1 LAKFFSIFD
10 SNYLFGLT
18 NFKNHIQLGN
28 GIYTIP
34 DLALILQLPQPKVR
48 RWLTDFYDERLAGDK
63 DKYSWGTGKD
73 RATNFLT
80 LIEFYI
86 FYLLRD
92 QKIGAGKILEAHKHM
107 SKELKT
113 PYPFASHQLL
123 INSKSIFYQV
133 TSDTWVHADKTN
145 QIVIHKLIE
154 QFCKKIDFANNSLA
168 KRFWPLGKN
177 HSVVVD
183 PEHQFGQPVITG
195 TNINAATI
203 YSMYQSGEPIPTI
216 GILYDLTEEQVND
229 AIFFCKRKA
238 A

>member
-1 LAKFFSIFD
+1 MIAAKD
-10 SNYLFGLT
+10 
-18 NFKNHIQLGN
+18 HISLGN
-28 GIYTIP
+28 GIYTVP

-48 RWLTDFYDERLAGDK
+48 RWLTDFYDQRLAGDK
-63 DKYSWGTGKD
+63 GSYSWGEGKD

-86 FYLLRD
+86 FYMLRE

-113 PYPFASHQLL
+113 PYPFASYKLL
-123 INSKSIFYQV
+123 VNKKGILYEVN
-133 TSDTWVHADKTN
+133 SDTWVHADKSN
-145 QIVIHKLIE
+145 QIIIHKLIE
-154 QFCKKIDFANNSLA
+154 DFFKKIDFSDNALA

-177 HSVVVD
+177 HSIVVD
-183 PEHQFGQPVITG
+183 PHHQFGQPVING
-195 TNINAATI
+195 TNINAATLF
-203 YSMYQSGEPIPTI
+203 SMYQSGEPLSTI

-229 AIFFCKRKA
+229 AIAFCKRKA